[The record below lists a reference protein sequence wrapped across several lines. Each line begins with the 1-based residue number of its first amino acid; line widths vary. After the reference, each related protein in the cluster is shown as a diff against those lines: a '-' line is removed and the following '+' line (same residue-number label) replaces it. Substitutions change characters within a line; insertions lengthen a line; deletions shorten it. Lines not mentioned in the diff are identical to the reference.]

1 MNENLKKLKKFE
13 KKIQNK
19 YCIYDG
25 KLKQT
30 VTVCY
35 GTITAPKLLLT
46 ELRKYKRIKI
56 NIEKGRST
64 DLLFIKI
71 NGKSN
76 LLRLAFTSYE
86 KKLINNLSF
95 SDEKLLKQIKSYNKT
110 SEGFNKYNFTYTP
123 DINEYGAYESSN
135 WQNTM
140 LEDFLESKKTSDMEY
155 MPKRLKYGSNWQE
168 KDWEVFFLEKSLYNV
183 LNGFKVNPWF
193 AERLKMDKREFIQ
206 KIAYYGL
213 RNPKISKKEREYLK
227 LILSECF
234 NIKLK
239 HSEKVKYKF
248 EL

>member
-1 MNENLKKLKKFE
+1 MNKNLKKFH

-25 KLKQT
+25 NIEQT
-30 VTVCY
+30 LTVCY
-35 GTITAPKLLLT
+35 GTITAPKLLLA
-46 ELRKYKRIKI
+46 ELRKYRIKI
-56 NIEKGRST
+56 EIQKGKET

-76 LLRLAFTSYE
+76 LLRVAFVSYE
-86 KKLINNLSF
+86 KKLLENLSF
-95 SDEKLLKQIKSYNKT
+95 SDEKLLKTIRGYNKT

-123 DINEYGAYESSN
+123 DIGEYGSYESSN
-135 WQNTM
+135 WQKTM
-140 LEDFLESKKTSDMEY
+140 LEDFLEPKKSSDMER
-155 MPKRLKYGSNWQE
+155 MPKRLKYEPNWQE
-168 KDWEVFFLEKSLYNV
+168 KDWEVFFLEKALYSV
-183 LNGFKVNPWF
+183 LNGFKVSPWF
-193 AERLKMDKREFIQ
+193 AKRLRMDKQEFIQ

-213 RNPKISKKEREYLK
+213 RNPKISKEEREYLK